1 VGGTREAVRKQLER
15 TTRRVERELGL
26 EADSDA

>member
-1 VGGTREAVRKQLER
+1 VGGTREAVRKQLGR
-15 TTRRVERELGL
+15 ATRRVERELGL